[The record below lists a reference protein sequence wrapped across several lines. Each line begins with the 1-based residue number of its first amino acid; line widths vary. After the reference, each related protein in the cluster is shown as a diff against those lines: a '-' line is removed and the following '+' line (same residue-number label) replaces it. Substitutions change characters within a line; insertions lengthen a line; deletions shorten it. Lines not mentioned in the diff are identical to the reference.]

1 MSLNML
7 PNKTK
12 SRLPIVQLLMVTKV
26 SVYTSNDSSGK
37 VKSNA
42 ECLIKVEVEDNK
54 IKLLYDAYQSHCLYW
69 RAHGRLALALR

>member
-42 ECLIKVEVEDNK
+42 ECLIKVEVDDKKN
-54 IKLLYDAYQSHCLYW
+54 
-69 RAHGRLALALR
+69 